1 MPSDVEQIRTIRT
14 LTLAQLA
21 DMQTDPS
28 AGYQFG
34 SEDVTWAELVSR
46 LEQTVDWCDAMLAA
60 YEPFEV
66 RSEGTT

>member
-1 MPSDVEQIRTIRT
+1 MPSDVEQIETIRT
-14 LTLAQLA
+14 MTLAQLA
-21 DMQTDPS
+21 DMHTDPS

-46 LEQTVDWCDAMLAA
+46 LEQTVDWCDEKLAG
-60 YEPFEV
+60 YRPFEI

>member
-1 MPSDVEQIRTIRT
+1 MPSDVQQIQTIRT
-14 LTLAQLA
+14 LTLAELA
-21 DMQTDPS
+21 DMHTDPS

-34 SEDVTWAELVSR
+34 SEDVTWGELVSR
-46 LEQTVDWCDAMLAA
+46 LEQTVDWCDAKLAG